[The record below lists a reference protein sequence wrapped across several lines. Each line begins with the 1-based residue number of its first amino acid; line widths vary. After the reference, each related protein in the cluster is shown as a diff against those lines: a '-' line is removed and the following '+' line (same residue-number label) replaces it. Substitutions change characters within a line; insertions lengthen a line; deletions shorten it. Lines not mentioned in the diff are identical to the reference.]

1 MIIIRLSQIKEGE
14 KNDLI
19 TWSLSLAVKRL
30 VIQFVDMI

>member
-1 MIIIRLSQIKEGE
+1 MIIIRLSQIKEGK